1 MTIRYYMKGK
11 ELMYK
16 VAEAKSSSFDKQSSK
31 DNKNLIMVVDDES
44 LIRDVT
50 KTILETFGYRVLTV
64 SNGLDAIELY
74 KAKKDEVKI
83 ILTDLNMPVMDGITM
98 IKSILNFDSQA
109 RFIINSGLLSSISN
123 SDLLEL
129 NVVSLLQKPFSAE
142 SLLKKINEI
151 F

>member
-1 MTIRYYMKGK
+1 MKGK